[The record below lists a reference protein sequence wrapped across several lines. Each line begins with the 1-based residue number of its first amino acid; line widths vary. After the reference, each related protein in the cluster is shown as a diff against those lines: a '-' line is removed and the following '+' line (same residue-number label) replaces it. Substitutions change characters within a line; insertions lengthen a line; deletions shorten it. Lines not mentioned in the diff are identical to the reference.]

1 MAQGD
6 FGRAITTNRP
16 LRTTIADRF
25 PATLELTLAAMVVAI
40 GVGVFVGALA
50 ARFRDTFLDVGGRL
64 LGILLYAAP
73 IFWLGIMLQ
82 LLFSIQLHWLPTGG
96 RIAPFHEPRSI
107 TRLYLVDALVTAD
120 WAALGSAFRYLI
132 LPAATL
138 GMVIGGIF
146 IRLVR
151 VNMLQTLKSDYV
163 EAARARGIGERRVL
177 FNHAFRN
184 ALVPVVTIV
193 GLQFA
198 LLLGGAVL
206 TEATFTWPGH
216 RPVALPVPPEPGLH
230 RGPGAGDVLRPVRGG
245 REPAH
250 RRRLGVG
257 RSPDPVPVNA
267 RLGPAAEAVA
277 DDAPHRPPADGGGGR
292 DHRAVPGH
300 GRLRPVGGPLRRGPV
315 PGAAATGPAQRRP
328 LVRHHQPPL
337 RRVLP
342 GRLRQPGWRSRW

>member
-1 MAQGD
+1 VLARLLLAVPMLFILLTVTFVLLRVAPGDPVTATLGGRVSEQRADQIRHDLGLDRPLWRQYTSYLADVGRGD

-40 GVGVFVGALA
+40 GVGVLVGALA

-64 LGILLYAAP
+64 LGIVLYAAP

-107 TRLYLVDALVTAD
+107 THLYLVDAVLTGD
-120 WAALGSAFRYLI
+120 WAALGSALRYLT
-132 LPAATL
+132 LPAVTL

-198 LLLGGAVL
+198 LLLSGAVL
-206 TEATFTWPGH
+206 TEATFTWPGIGLSLYQFLQN
-216 RPVALPVPPEPGLH
+216 RDYTAVQGLVTFYALFVVGVSLVI
-230 RGPGAGDVLRPVRGG
+230 DVVS
-245 REPAH
+245 AW
-250 RRRLGVG
+250 V
-257 RSPDPVPVNA
+257 DP
-267 RLGPAAEAVA
+267 RI
-277 DDAPHRPPADGGGGR
+277 RF
-292 DHRAVPGH
+292 
-300 GRLRPVGGPLRRGPV
+300 
-315 PGAAATGPAQRRP
+315 Q
-328 LVRHHQPPL
+328 
-337 RRVLP
+337 
-342 GRLRQPGWRSRW
+342 

>member
-1 MAQGD
+1 MASGGGSLRAYVLARLLLAVPMLFILLTVTFVLLRVAPGD
-6 FGRAITTNRP
+6 PVTATLGGRVSDARADQIRHDLGLDRP
-16 LRTTIADRF
+16 LWRQYTSYLADVGRGRLRPGHHHQ
-25 PATLELTLAAMVVAI
+25 PAHPHHHRRPLPGHPGADPGGHGGRHRRRACS
-40 GVGVFVGALA
+40 VGALA
-50 ARFRDTFLDVGGRL
+50 ARFRDTLLDVGGRL

-132 LPAATL
+132 LPAVTL

-206 TEATFTWPGH
+206 TEATFTWPGIGLSLYQFLQN
-216 RPVALPVPPEPGLH
+216 RDYTAVQGLVTFYALFVVGVSLLI
-230 RGPGAGDVLRPVRGG
+230 DVVS
-245 REPAH
+245 AW
-250 RRRLGVG
+250 V
-257 RSPDPVPVNA
+257 DP
-267 RLGPAAEAVA
+267 RI
-277 DDAPHRPPADGGGGR
+277 RF
-292 DHRAVPGH
+292 
-300 GRLRPVGGPLRRGPV
+300 
-315 PGAAATGPAQRRP
+315 Q
-328 LVRHHQPPL
+328 
-337 RRVLP
+337 
-342 GRLRQPGWRSRW
+342 

>member
-1 MAQGD
+1 LARLLLAVPMLFILLTVTFVLLRVAPGDPVTATLGGRVSDARADQIRHDLGLDRPLWRQYTSYLADVAHGD

-50 ARFRDTFLDVGGRL
+50 ARFRDTVLDVGGRM

-96 RIAPFHEPRSI
+96 RIAPFQEPRSI
-107 TRLYLVDALVTAD
+107 THLYLVDALITGD

-206 TEATFTWPGH
+206 TEATFTWPGIGLSLYQFLQN
-216 RPVALPVPPEPGLH
+216 RDYTAVQGLVTFYALFVVGVSLLI
-230 RGPGAGDVLRPVRGG
+230 DVVS
-245 REPAH
+245 AW
-250 RRRLGVG
+250 V
-257 RSPDPVPVNA
+257 DP
-267 RLGPAAEAVA
+267 RI
-277 DDAPHRPPADGGGGR
+277 RF
-292 DHRAVPGH
+292 
-300 GRLRPVGGPLRRGPV
+300 
-315 PGAAATGPAQRRP
+315 Q
-328 LVRHHQPPL
+328 
-337 RRVLP
+337 
-342 GRLRQPGWRSRW
+342 